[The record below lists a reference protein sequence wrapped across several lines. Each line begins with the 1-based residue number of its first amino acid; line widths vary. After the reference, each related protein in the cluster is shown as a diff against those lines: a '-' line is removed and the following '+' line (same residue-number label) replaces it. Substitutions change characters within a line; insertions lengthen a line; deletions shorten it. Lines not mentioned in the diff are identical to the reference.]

1 MCSKRRLRPADQGV
15 AAAGVGSPAV
25 TNDGGRISVQG
36 TGRIALRPDLD
47 RLRLSCLNEHVRAA
61 AAFDACSSETAAVI
75 AALAE
80 SGIGSNDLST
90 SCIVLS
96 RRHDSDRYL
105 ALNSLVVTVRP
116 PERAGG
122 VLAVAVDAGGDAL
135 TIDNVAFDVADD
147 AEARS
152 QARQEAVQDARRTA
166 EELAAA
172 SGVRLGRLISL
183 EEAGGQRVTG
193 QPRPSRRM
201 SASAAPA
208 PVEVGE
214 QQVIVSVTAS
224 YEIAQDT

>member
-1 MCSKRRLRPADQGV
+1 M
-15 AAAGVGSPAV
+15 AGVGSRAV

-36 TGRIALRPDLD
+36 TGHVALRPDLA
-47 RLRLSCLNEHVRAA
+47 RLRLSCLGEHARAA

-80 SGIGSNDLST
+80 ASISSSDLST
-90 SCIVLS
+90 SGIVLS
-96 RRHDSDRYL
+96 RRHDSDRYF

-116 PERAGG
+116 PERAGE

-152 QARQEAVQDARRTA
+152 QARQEAVEDARRTA

-172 SGVRLGRLISL
+172 AGVRLGRLISL
-183 EEAGGQRVTG
+183 EEGGGQRVTG
-193 QPRPSRRM
+193 QPRPARRI
-201 SASAAPA
+201 SARAAAA

-214 QQVIVSVTAS
+214 QQVIVSVNAS
-224 YEIAQDT
+224 YEIAEDA